1 MDVLNESSYEIL
13 EDGTSHNMS
22 TNEDS
27 SLEQND
33 ELSEYDKYGTTPP
46 RTRILRRNRAR
57 RQREL
62 KDYAGVTNKANGVSS
77 RKVIGRRNT
86 ISNTFDELMSKAD
99 ATDSDQGAKR
109 THKRSMKLLRGSERD
124 LKLDIAS
131 AQLNATNHETRREPK
146 LSHPFMQVESCRRFM
161 SLCSRKVVSNN
172 KCETTICE
180 IKPESINAECPQSRI
195 DFHKTLSILIRMG
208 CGDKA
213 VPDRSTRRH
222 ISREEQLWQN
232 EFKDLIWLELQAWH
246 ADRTPTEQDTYL
258 CTARETI
265 EELLSDIMTYRF
277 SRNKPHTS
285 THSNDSGVED
295 ECSGCLSMICL
306 SCMEAQNEGLKD
318 IEKLLNRL
326 EAAESLF
333 PSSSAFGV
341 LYPTYTNLEFVGRVK
356 AMCLWYNLTRHQLLK
371 IVILGRL
378 LTLDSKFQSYPI
390 SLCTDT
396 NYSVDSSSPSDSNS
410 SSSSHSD
417 LNVNAS
423 DVLTSVNAL
432 ISDEMKS
439 KISPYRRYI
448 ENMLKTKGL
457 MNSITFLER
466 LHQHLLWKAEIT
478 LQKPEDNSIFENTLK
493 DSEEEELI
501 RYGCWSPEAK
511 ALQLPSYKSLFLFLA
526 CVPLEVI
533 REFLCMRLEQKP
545 DNPSPLS
552 VRQLLRELKEGIRV
566 ATKYRERVLGYIEAA
581 LSDKETN
588 DHVKMRLE
596 KFDSSLLLVFELY
609 LEYVKQW
616 ALLQHDTFQKSLLED
631 EWSFCCD
638 IVQCV
643 PNSSQ
648 AAGKKFCNILNLML
662 ESIGERL
669 LGRIEECDGIFKK
682 VTGIVNKKQCLITV
696 YRELQ
701 QLFNEERERCI
712 KTVAFTK
719 HLFKTTHVPSECL
732 FELRRSI
739 ITFKCT
745 IPSAIEKIQAMFDV
759 TTLQALDE
767 TDKLSLT
774 SRCREI
780 LQQGFRFGFEFYK
793 VMSELIPSQKRDKL
807 TTSMV
812 KFAHLWM
819 KFVRER
825 CERGRGMRPRWA
837 YQGLEFLLIVCEPQ
851 HTIYLSDSEFE
862 ELKNAMDG
870 CISHVIGTTAPSTPD
885 SGFHSSSP
893 RLSLDCIRSLPR
905 SRGSSPSPRAT
916 YRSQRSNPRKTSTER
931 SPNIDHLDLLVP
943 NNVGYLSPQR
953 EEPLQDTYVK
963 IPTLHGDRVRD
974 AIEQLDLTLDEQLRA
989 HDLIGRVIKHTK
1001 EPVSKAHIRRRYVT
1015 FTWQRGI
1022 KIGQGRFGKV
1032 YTAVNNNTG
1041 EMMAVKEIAIQR
1053 NDKHII
1059 RQVAEEIKILEGISH
1074 TNLVKYFGLE
1084 VHKDE
1089 MLIFMEFC
1097 AEGTLENLIA
1107 GTENGLPELLVRRY
1121 TYQLLFGVS
1130 ELHTHGI
1137 VHRDIKTANIFLTDD
1152 GNSLKI
1158 GDFGCATKIKA
1169 NTTLP
1174 GELQGFVGTQAYMAP
1189 EVFMKT
1195 SAGGHGR
1202 SADIWSVG
1210 CVVVE
1215 MASGKRPWAE
1225 YDSNYQIMFK
1235 VGMGEKPQAPEELIE
1250 EGHDFLNHCLQH
1262 NPRDRSSAAE
1272 LLDHNF
1278 VKIGDDFT

>member
-1 MDVLNESSYEIL
+1 MDSLNQSTDEVVEN
-13 EDGTSHNMS
+13 GTSHNMS

-27 SLEQND
+27 SVEHND
-33 ELSEYDKYGTTPP
+33 ELSEYDIYGTTPP

-62 KDYAGVTNKANGVSS
+62 KEYAGAQKANVSS
-77 RKVIGRRNT
+77 KRIIGRRNT

-99 ATDSDQGAKR
+99 ATDSDQGVKR
-109 THKRSMKLLRGSERD
+109 IHKRSMKLLRGSERD

-131 AQLNATNHETRREPK
+131 AQLNAANHEMK
-146 LSHPFMQVESCRRFM
+146 VSHPFIQVESCRRFM
-161 SLCSRKVVSNN
+161 SLCSRRVVSNNNNN

-180 IKPESINAECPQSRI
+180 TKQEPANVECPQSRI
-195 DFHKTLSILIRMG
+195 DFHKALSMLIRMG

-213 VPDRSTRRH
+213 LPDRSTRRH

-246 ADRTPTEQDTYL
+246 ADRTPAEQDSYL
-258 CTARETI
+258 CNARESI
-265 EELLSDIMTYRF
+265 QDLLDDIMTYRF
-277 SRNKPHTS
+277 IRNNPHTS

-295 ECSGCLSMICL
+295 ECLGCLSLICL
-306 SCMEAQNEGLKD
+306 SCMEAQNEGLRD

-333 PSSSAFGV
+333 PSR
-341 LYPTYTNLEFVGRVK
+341 RVK
-356 AMCLWYNLTRHQLLK
+356 AMCLWYNMTKHQLLK

-378 LTLDSKFQSYPI
+378 LTLDGKFNTNLMNI
-390 SLCTDT
+390 CNDT

-410 SSSSHSD
+410 STSSHSD
-417 LNVNAS
+417 FNFNAS

-432 ISDEMKS
+432 LNNETQCKV
-439 KISPYRRYI
+439 SPYRKYI

-457 MNSITFLER
+457 MKSVTFLER

-478 LQKPEDNSIFENTLK
+478 LQKPEDDNIFGNTPN

-526 CVPLEVI
+526 SVPLKVI

-552 VRQLLRELKEGIRV
+552 VRQLLRELKEGIRI
-566 ATKYRERVLGYIEAA
+566 ATQYKERVVGYTEAA
-581 LSDKETN
+581 LSDIQTN
-588 DHVKMRLE
+588 DLVNTHLE
-596 KFDSSLLLVFELY
+596 KYNSSLLLVFELY
-609 LEYVKQW
+609 LDYVKQW

-631 EWSFCCD
+631 EWNFCCD
-638 IVQCV
+638 IVQFI
-643 PNSSQ
+643 PDASQ
-648 AAGKKFCNILNLML
+648 AAGKQFCNILNLML

-669 LGRIEECDGIFKK
+669 LRRIEECDGVFKTVK
-682 VTGIVNKKQCLITV
+682 GTINKKQCLMTV

-719 HLFKTTHVPSECL
+719 HLFKTSHVPPEYL
-732 FELRRSI
+732 LELKRSI

-745 IPSAIEKIQAMFDV
+745 IPSAIEKIEAMFDL
-759 TTLQALDE
+759 TKFQGLDE
-767 TDKLSLT
+767 ADKLSLT

-793 VMSELIPSQKRDKL
+793 VMSELIPLQKREKL
-807 TTSMV
+807 TVSMV
-812 KFAHLWM
+812 IFAHLWM

-837 YQGLEFLLIVCEPQ
+837 YQGLEFLLIVCEPH
-851 HTIYLSDSEFE
+851 HTIYLSESEFE
-862 ELKNAMDG
+862 ELKNAMDA

-916 YRSQRSNPRKTSTER
+916 YRSQRSNHRKTSTER
-931 SPNIDHLDLLVP
+931 SPNVEQLDLLTV
-943 NNVGYLSPQR
+943 NNTGCLTPQK
-953 EEPLQDTYVK
+953 EEPLQDTYIK
-963 IPTLHGDRVRD
+963 IPTSQGDRVRE
-974 AIEQLDLTLDEQLRA
+974 AIDHLDLNLDEKLRA

-1001 EPVSKAHIRRRYVT
+1001 EPVSKVHLRRRYVT

-1041 EMMAVKEIAIQR
+1041 EMMAVKEIALQR
-1053 NDKHII
+1053 NDKHTI
-1059 RQVAEEIKILEGISH
+1059 RQVAEELKILEGISH
-1074 TNLVKYFGLE
+1074 KNLVKYFGLE
-1084 VHKDE
+1084 IHKDE

-1107 GTENGLPELLVRRY
+1107 GTENGLPEFLIRRY
-1121 TYQLLFGVS
+1121 TYQLLLGVS

-1137 VHRDIKTANIFLTDD
+1137 VHRDLKTANIFLTDD

-1202 SADIWSVG
+1202 AADIWSVG

-1235 VGMGEKPQAPEELIE
+1235 VGMGEKPQPPEYLIE
-1250 EGHDFLNHCLQH
+1250 EGHDFLSHCLQH
-1262 NPRDRSSAAE
+1262 NPRDRYTAAE

-1278 VKIGDDFT
+1278 VKIGDDFA